1 MDAARLNVEIMLK
14 DLPNVEIIKRIILN
28 HTILDII
35 AKYYLYC
42 IIFCGKMILLD
53 NWSFYFFSV

>member
-35 AKYYLYC
+35 AKY
-42 IIFCGKMILLD
+42 
-53 NWSFYFFSV
+53 